1 MRARI
6 EIFRD
11 AAVKAGI
18 NERYTVPAPYGAMNN
33 SMKATTCQMSNV
45 CCAMSNELVKEP
57 TDPMT

>member
-18 NERYTVPAPYGAMNN
+18 NERYTVRRPM
-33 SMKATTCQMSNV
+33 
-45 CCAMSNELVKEP
+45 EL
-57 TDPMT
+57 